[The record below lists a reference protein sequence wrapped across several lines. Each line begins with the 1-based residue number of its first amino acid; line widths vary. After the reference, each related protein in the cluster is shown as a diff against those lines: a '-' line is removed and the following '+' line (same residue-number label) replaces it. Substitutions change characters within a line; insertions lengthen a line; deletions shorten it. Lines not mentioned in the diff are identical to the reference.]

1 MCIFDKSLCDA
12 DPADPG
18 TTEYLFLKQ
27 LVFSYYSTLTAS
39 SHRYTVDY
47 LLPHWAGCSLRIA
60 TMVVWSLVLS
70 EYGCL
75 VFQWCPTLVTSWTV
89 AHQAP
94 LSIRFP
100 SKNTGAVAIS
110 FSGQSSQPRDCTHI
124 CCVSCH
130 WQTDS
135 SPLSHQGSPF
145 SK

>member
-89 AHQAP
+89 AHRAP

-100 SKNTGAVAIS
+100 RQEYWS
-110 FSGQSSQPRDCTHI
+110 
-124 CCVSCH
+124 SCH
-130 WQTDS
+130 FLLWAIFPAQGLY
-135 SPLSHQGSPF
+135 PHFLCFLSLADRYFTTEPPGKPI
-145 SK
+145 